1 MHSYERKTFS
11 FKLSTSVCQ
20 RQGQYSIYCDVSR
33 LARTE
38 LGFPLHRNWD
48 SDTSTAQWSRG
59 MILALG
65 ARGPGFKSRLSP
77 SFFVVGNS
85 SMIKA
90 NKILNLCTVQEI
102 NVSILHRSHILD
114 QKLKSQDG
122 QVTTNIIIYGVVL
135 GLQLSAGEKS

>member
-1 MHSYERKTFS
+1 
-11 FKLSTSVCQ
+11 
-20 RQGQYSIYCDVSR
+20 
-33 LARTE
+33 
-38 LGFPLHRNWD
+38 
-48 SDTSTAQWSRG
+48 

>member
-38 LGFPLHRNWD
+38 LGFPLHRHWD

-77 SFFVVGNS
+77 VFFLLWQ
-85 SMIKA
+85 KA
-90 NKILNLCTVQEI
+90 CCRGHTDLNHGPI
-102 NVSILHRSHILD
+102 
-114 QKLKSQDG
+114 
-122 QVTTNIIIYGVVL
+122 
-135 GLQLSAGEKS
+135 GLQPIALPLSYIPFFCPDHYRLGRRCYSFTLAKGRQSC

>member
-1 MHSYERKTFS
+1 
-11 FKLSTSVCQ
+11 
-20 RQGQYSIYCDVSR
+20 
-33 LARTE
+33 
-38 LGFPLHRNWD
+38 
-48 SDTSTAQWSRG
+48 
-59 MILALG
+59 
-65 ARGPGFKSRLSP
+65 
-77 SFFVVGNS
+77 
-85 SMIKA
+85 MIKA